1 MFNTW
6 NAGFDDEELKSLQ
19 AERQYMIFIPD
30 PEDSGVFSVK
40 VADTTSVTDEEDD
53 EEESFNVSNIIVKGI
68 MAMLDSEL
76 DYLVE
81 KGQEF
86 IEEEYMETKEDAFKN
101 SENVIVFD
109 PKKIKH

>member
-53 EEESFNVSNIIVKGI
+53 EDISANVSSVIIKGF
-68 MAMLDSEL
+68 MYMLDNEL
-76 DYLVE
+76 DYLVD
-81 KGQEF
+81 KGQEL
-86 IEEEYMETKEDAFKN
+86 IYEEYIEMKTTSFKETDNVLVFK
-101 SENVIVFD
+101 
-109 PKKIKH
+109 PKKPN

>member
-53 EEESFNVSNIIVKGI
+53 EDISANVSSVIIKGF
-68 MAMLDSEL
+68 MYMLDNEL
-76 DYLVE
+76 DYLVD
-81 KGQEF
+81 KGQEL
-86 IEEEYMETKEDAFKN
+86 IYEEYIEMKTTSFKDTD
-101 SENVIVFD
+101 NVLVFK
-109 PKKIKH
+109 PKKPN

>member
-53 EEESFNVSNIIVKGI
+53 EDISANVSSVIIKGF
-68 MAMLDSEL
+68 MYMLDNEL
-76 DYLVE
+76 EYLVD
-81 KGQEF
+81 KGQEL
-86 IEEEYMETKEDAFKN
+86 IYEEYIEMKTTSFKDTD
-101 SENVIVFD
+101 NVLVFK
-109 PKKIKH
+109 PKKPN

>member
-40 VADTTSVTDEEDD
+40 VADTTSITDEEENEDI
-53 EEESFNVSNIIVKGI
+53 SANVSSVIIKGF
-68 MAMLDSEL
+68 MYMLDNEL
-76 DYLVE
+76 DYLVD
-81 KGQEF
+81 KGQEL
-86 IEEEYMETKEDAFKN
+86 IYEEYIEMKTTSFKDTD
-101 SENVIVFD
+101 NVLVFK
-109 PKKIKH
+109 PKKPH

>member
-30 PEDSGVFSVK
+30 PEDSGTFSVK

-53 EEESFNVSNIIVKGI
+53 EDISANVSSVIIKGF
-68 MAMLDSEL
+68 MYMLDNEL
-76 DYLVE
+76 DYLVD
-81 KGQEF
+81 KGQEL
-86 IEEEYMETKEDAFKN
+86 IYEEYIEMKTTSFKDTD
-101 SENVIVFD
+101 NVLVFK
-109 PKKIKH
+109 PKKPN